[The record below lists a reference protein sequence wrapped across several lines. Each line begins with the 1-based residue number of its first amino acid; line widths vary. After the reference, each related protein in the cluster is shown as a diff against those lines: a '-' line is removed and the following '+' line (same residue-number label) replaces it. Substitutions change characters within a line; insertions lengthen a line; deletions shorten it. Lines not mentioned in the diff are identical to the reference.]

1 MLQPSVNSPDIN
13 RLPIAMY
20 SCEVDTN
27 WTMHYLSEGFSTLFG
42 HCNEDLLRNRKTAFS
57 ELIHPDDLAST
68 YNLLSRLKDGRT
80 FELQFRLK
88 CADGRYIRVEDRGI
102 ITKNETN
109 WQLEGVLIPLEK
121 PGSNG
126 SKAVPL
132 EKAAEMDYSGLFDL
146 SPNLVCFIDEEGNF
160 NAVNNT
166 FVKRLGYNKQEFYS
180 RPVLSFVHE
189 NDRKASQEK
198 IEYARSGGT
207 VVNFRNRLLAKDGST
222 LNILWTVSRGKR
234 GRKIYAVGQDITEI
248 IDKKQRLKESNQRFS
263 LAAAASNEMIW
274 EWQPKKGIVQRT
286 GNYKAL
292 LGKTAAA
299 ELKLAPGKW
308 FRRIHPDDFDG
319 FKNSLDVALKNP
331 EAQQWEYEYRILNK
345 DGNYAYIIDRG
356 IILRDAECQPIRVV
370 GAALDISRSK
380 EMINEITRQ
389 NAQLRKIAWTQSHKL
404 RAPLARAMGLFTVL
418 QEQDFDPMT
427 HEELLDN
434 IGISLNELD
443 DIIREIVNTTYS

>member
-1 MLQPSVNSPDIN
+1 MYQPSVNSPDIN
-13 RLPIAMY
+13 RIPIAMY
-20 SCEVDTN
+20 SCVADTN
-27 WTMHYLSEGFSTLFG
+27 WTMHYLSESFSTLFG

-68 YNLLSRLKDGRT
+68 YNLLTELEDGRT

-88 CADGRYIRVEDRGI
+88 RADGNYIRVEDRGI
-102 ITKNETN
+102 VTKNETN
-109 WQLEGVLIPLEK
+109 WQVEGVLIPLENPK
-121 PGSNG
+121 SNALHPK
-126 SKAVPL
+126 KAEDL
-132 EKAAEMDYSGLFDL
+132 SYSDLFDL

-166 FVKRLGYNKQEFYS
+166 FVKQLGYNKQEFYS

-189 NDRKASQEK
+189 NDRKVSLKK
-198 IEYARSGGT
+198 IEYARAGGT

-234 GRKIYAVGQDITEI
+234 VRKIYAVGQDITEI

-274 EWQPKKGIVQRT
+274 EWQPKKGVVQRT
-286 GNYKAL
+286 GNYEAL

-299 ELKLAPGKW
+299 ELQLDPERW
-308 FRRIHPDDFDG
+308 FRRIHPDDFNG
-319 FKNSLDVALKNP
+319 FKNSLDIALKNP
-331 EAQQWEYEYRILNK
+331 EAKQWEYEYRILNK
-345 DGNYAYIIDRG
+345 DGNYAYIADRG
-356 IILRDAECQPIRVV
+356 KILRDAEGRPTRVV

-380 EMINEITRQ
+380 DMINEITRQ

-404 RAPLARAMGLFTVL
+404 RAPLARAMGLFTML

-434 IGISLNELD
+434 IGVSLNELD
-443 DIIREIVNTTYS
+443 DIIREIVDTTYS